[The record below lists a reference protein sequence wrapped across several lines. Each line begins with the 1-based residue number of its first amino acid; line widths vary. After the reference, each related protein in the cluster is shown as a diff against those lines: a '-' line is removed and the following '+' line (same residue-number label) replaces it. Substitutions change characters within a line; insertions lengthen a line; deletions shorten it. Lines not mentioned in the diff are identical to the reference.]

1 MPSGKIKEIL
11 KDTFMPSG
19 KIKEILKDTFM
30 PSGKIKEIQK
40 DTSMPSGSIKE
51 ILKVCLLNS
60 DLFCD
65 TIPKDRSHKIN
76 RRSYEA

>member
-1 MPSGKIKEIL
+1 
-11 KDTFMPSG
+11 
-19 KIKEILKDTFM
+19 M

-76 RRSYEA
+76 RTSYEA

>member
-1 MPSGKIKEIL
+1 MGIHSWSGFFWALIVAMDMGYLYAIWR
-11 KDTFMPSG
+11 
-19 KIKEILKDTFM
+19 
-30 PSGKIKEIQK
+30 
-40 DTSMPSGSIKE
+40 IKE